1 MAACMSHLLTR
12 RTSSFSTRRWR
23 KCQNLQRA
31 AQMLTCSQRE
41 AERSGAPGRG
51 AASWRP
57 LAADEVREVA
67 ALEQLGFLFVQLEEA
82 VTHSIPDGLNRKQNS
97 RPVNSNSRSGCF
109 SPTADVWI
117 LDWGIQRCSKTFQ
130 ALSQNLKCEEPF
142 WLFGF
147 CDLII

>member
-1 MAACMSHLLTR
+1 MHE
-12 RTSSFSTRRWR
+12 SSANA
-23 KCQNLQRA
+23 QNLQLQHA
-31 AQMLTCSQRE
+31 TMEEMSEPAEGGSDAHLQP
-41 AERSGAPGRG
+41 ERSRKVRSAGARRG
-51 AASWRP
+51 FLARP

-117 LDWGIQRCSKTFQ
+117 LD
-130 ALSQNLKCEEPF
+130 
-142 WLFGF
+142 
-147 CDLII
+147 